1 MARISNFSIYY
12 NKHIVYSLVLPLQG
26 QDINRNKS
34 KTTGCS
40 NHYTSKKDIENNL
53 MIISTLIQLSN
64 EFNDD
69 LKLVRQSKSTT
80 VVLQRNGY
88 YFTLQINGVAV
99 SNFDKRG
106 ESIYQ
111 LCDLYLEGLLNR
123 VCARISMFS
132 DCVDC
137 LTPTSLT
144 IDSPIND
151 FDESNNS
158 IINERTESALLNMFK
173 SVEFPY
179 FGGMYFTKASI
190 RPIVVLKSQLDLDL
204 QIAIYYKNSIIYS
217 DLDLQDM
224 TSLNDYV
231 CDPNS
236 GAIDDFV
243 LNQVKDRDIPIIES
257 GVTNSRFT
265 GYLVGPLQEYES
277 YSAKIVSLGKTAQE
291 LLIYQFDSRITTCL
305 VGKPKRRI
313 YRQFEERIRQCSESI
328 LANVQFQSDSA
339 ASKIKNCEYLEF
351 DILNSMLDS
360 SGNVNSSK
368 SRARFYELETSMRDG
383 DASQIW
389 IRDCEYDW
397 SVGIKNGSRKVYFGI
412 KGPKTLSEAQC
423 TLN

>member
-1 MARISNFSIYY
+1 
-12 NKHIVYSLVLPLQG
+12 
-26 QDINRNKS
+26 
-34 KTTGCS
+34 
-40 NHYTSKKDIENNL
+40 